1 MTLYPWQE
9 KSWSSLAQ
17 DKSKMHHAYIFVGA
31 FGAGLYRYS
40 NTFAQSLI
48 CSNLTDTNLPCG
60 KCQDCH
66 LLMAQHP
73 NLKIINN
80 SPEDS
85 LLNNISI
92 ESIRN
97 LKSFFE
103 LSSHKIDGNKVI
115 LINNAESLTLNAANA
130 LLKLLEE
137 PPENSYIILTTQN
150 ISSLLPTIVSR
161 CSIVTCPKP
170 TKDEAKKFLNLNG
183 YEHLSSQLNLF
194 NNLPLDL
201 IDKQDDLSLYETI
214 INEFEKGKNLELM
227 KIDSKW
233 FSADFPSII
242 NLFQKWL
249 YDIFLFKLTKQ
260 FQFFENK
267 KENIKKLSD
276 SADISKLIKLVM
288 NVYEMKLIS
297 DKPINKDIAFDNLM
311 IEYKNIFK

>member
-9 KSWSSLAQ
+9 KSWSNLAQ
-17 DKSKMHHAYIFVGA
+17 DKSKMHHAYIFVGDL
-31 FGAGLYRYS
+31 GAGLHRYS
-40 NTFAQSLI
+40 NTFARSLI
-48 CSNLTDTNLPCG
+48 CGNLTDTNLPCG

-66 LLMAQHP
+66 LLMTQHP
-73 NLKIINN
+73 NLKIIDN
-80 SPEDS
+80 SAEDS
-85 LLNNISI
+85 TSKNISI
-92 ESIRN
+92 ESIRD
-97 LKSFFE
+97 LKRFFE
-103 LSSHKIDGNKVI
+103 LSSHKVDGNKVI
-115 LINNAESLTLNAANA
+115 LIHNTESLTLNAANA

-137 PPENSYIILTTQN
+137 PPENSYIILTTHN
-150 ISSLLPTIVSR
+150 VSSLLPTIVSR

-170 TKDEAKKFLNLNG
+170 TADEAKDFLNSHG

-194 NNLPLDL
+194 NNLPLDV
-201 IDKQDDLSLYETI
+201 IENQDDLGLYETI
-214 INEFEKGKNLELM
+214 INEFEKGENLELM

-233 FSADFPSII
+233 FSDDFPSII
-242 NLFQKWL
+242 SLFQKWL

-276 SADISKLIKLVM
+276 AADISKLVKLAM
-288 NVYEMKLIS
+288 NVYQVKSIS

>member
-97 LKSFFE
+97 LKRFFE